1 MISAAL
7 TDQPTRLVIA
17 GGGGFAR
24 ETLDVIEAHNAAHP
38 GAVITVIGV
47 VDGQLD
53 DSAQDLLRARGVAV
67 LGSDED
73 WLRDGD
79 VSIPYLV
86 CVGEPRV
93 KQRVDALYRKAGMRP
108 HPGVIHPSAGLGAS
122 VMLEEGSIV
131 CAGAQLSTN
140 VVIRRHV
147 HVNPNATV
155 GHDVVLDDYVSV
167 NPAVVVSGHVRVG
180 VGVLLGAGS
189 VVLERL
195 SVGEWSTV
203 GAAACVVRDVP
214 SNVTVKGV
222 PAR

>member
-7 TDQPTRLVIA
+7 TDQPTRVVIA

-53 DSAQDLLRARGVAV
+53 DSAQTLLRARGVAL
-67 LGSDED
+67 LGSDEQ

-79 VSIPYLV
+79 PSVEYLV
-86 CVGEPRV
+86 CVGDPRI
-93 KQRVDALYRKAGMRP
+93 KARVDSLYARGGLRS
-108 HPGVIHPSAGLGAS
+108 HPGVVHPAAGMGSSVTLG
-122 VMLEEGSIV
+122 EGSIV
-131 CAGAQLSTN
+131 CAGVQLSTN
-140 VVIRRHV
+140 VVTGRHV
-147 HVNPNATV
+147 HINPNATI
-155 GHDVVLDDYVSV
+155 GHDAVLDDYVSV
-167 NPAVVVSGHVRVG
+167 NPASVVSGHAHVNAG
-180 VGVLLGAGS
+180 ALLGASS

-214 SNVTVKGV
+214 PNTVVKGV